1 MSCDILLLNAT
12 TVDGAG
18 KQFAAQALAIANG
31 NIIWRGSTEHVP
43 AHYLLG
49 AYEKK
54 DCQGSLVT
62 PGLID
67 CHTHLVY
74 AGNRSDEFRKRLE
87 GATYVDIAH
96 AGGGILSTV
105 RQTRAVSEEELL
117 MQSLPRIL
125 ALRAEGVSTVEIKS
139 GYGLDLETELKMLRV
154 ARQLGELAGV
164 RVRTTFLGAH
174 ALPKE
179 FAGQSQLYVDYLSND
194 VLPAA
199 VEQGLVDA
207 VDMYCEGIAFSVLE
221 TEQVFRAAAALNL
234 PIKCHA
240 EQLSSIGATSLAAD
254 LGALSCDHLEYLD
267 DVGVAAMAKSGTVA
281 VLLPGAY
288 YYLRETQK
296 PPVDKLRAA
305 GVDMAIAT
313 DCNPGTSPTTSLQL
327 MMNMACQL
335 FSLTIPEVLSGVT
348 KQAARALGVL
358 QETGE
363 LAVGKAADIVCWSC
377 KDSAELCYTFGY
389 PMPHTLMIAG
399 KWCEEH
405 HE

>member
-1 MSCDILLLNAT
+1 MLCDTLLLNAT
-12 TVDGAG
+12 TIDGAG
-18 KQFAAQALAIANG
+18 KQCEAQALAIANG
-31 NIIWRGSTEHVP
+31 KIVWLGRTEQVP
-43 AHYLLG
+43 EHYLLG
-49 AYEKK
+49 THEKK
-54 DCQGSLVT
+54 DCAGLLVT

-87 GATYVDIAH
+87 GATYADIAR

-105 RQTRAVSEEELL
+105 KQTRAVSEEELL
-117 MQSLPRIL
+117 LQSLPRIL

-154 ARQLGELAGV
+154 ARQLGELSGV

-174 ALPKE
+174 ALPNE
-179 FAGQSQLYVDYLSND
+179 FAGQSQWYVDYLCND
-194 VLPAA
+194 VLPVVA
-199 VEQGLVDA
+199 EHGLLDA
-207 VDMYCEGIAFSVLE
+207 VDMYCEGIAFSVRE
-221 TEQVFRAAAALNL
+221 TEQVFRAAAALKL

-254 LGALSCDHLEYLD
+254 FGALSCDHLEYLD
-267 DVGVAAMAKSGTVA
+267 DSGVAAMAKSGTIA

-288 YYLRETQK
+288 YYLRETKK
-296 PPVDKLRAA
+296 PPVEQLREA
-305 GVDMAIAT
+305 GVGIAIAT
-313 DCNPGTSPTTSLQL
+313 DCNPGSSPTTSLQL

-348 KQAARALGVL
+348 KQAARALGIT

-363 LAVGKAADIVCWSC
+363 LAVGKAADLVCWSF
-377 KDSAELCYTFGY
+377 KDSAELCYHFGY
-389 PMPHTLMIAG
+389 PLPHAMMIAG
-399 KWCEEH
+399 KWCGVTH
-405 HE
+405 A